1 MPQLKALYLQIKDIF
16 LKMDKTKRI
25 IVLGSAGATLLLLFA
40 IILLSSRKDFEV
52 LYTQLDPQEAGVVVE
67 KLKADKIPFRLAS
80 GGTTILVPRKQVYQ
94 VRLSLASQGLPE
106 QGGVGYEIFDKS
118 NIGATDFVQKINYQR
133 ALEGELARTI
143 MSLNEVKRARV
154 HLVLP
159 TESLF
164 VEDQKPTTASVTLLL
179 KPGRHLTDSQVRGI
193 ANLVSASVEG
203 LTPQNVTIIDSNGNI
218 LSRILQKDDTAG
230 LTATQIAL
238 QKNVEK
244 YYRQKVQS
252 LLETVVGA
260 GNATVQVS
268 ADLDFNKVQQT
279 VEKFSPDTT
288 VIRSIE
294 TNYQITPG
302 DTLKGTGGKVENRI
316 QNYEINKT
324 VQNIVRGVG
333 TIRRLSVA
341 VMVDGKYVTAKGKN
355 GKPVRQYVPRS
366 PEEMNKLTSVVKSA
380 IGFEAKRNDVVNVVN
395 IAFDRT
401 ALEREQLAL
410 AAAEKRAHM
419 ASLIRKILY
428 GLAALIALFAL
439 WKIIRSFKTEIQ
451 PLEEDEIPFG
461 NEDIAQ
467 EIPTE
472 TQRKIQIQQKVATLS
487 NENPEEAAKLLK
499 AWIVEEVEENAEA

>member
-1 MPQLKALYLQIKDIF
+1 MPQIKALFAQLKEVF
-16 LKMDKTKRI
+16 LKLDKSKRI
-25 IVLGSAGATLLLLFA
+25 VVAGTAGATFLLLVAVVFWA
-40 IILLSSRKDFEV
+40 SRKDFEV
-52 LYTQLDPQEAGVVVE
+52 LYSQMDPQEAGVVVQ
-67 KLKADKIPFRLAS
+67 KLKADKIPFRLTS
-80 GGTTILVPRKQVYQ
+80 GGTTILVPRKKVYE

-106 QGGVGYEIFDKS
+106 QGGVGYEIFDKN

-143 MSLNEVKRARV
+143 SSLNEVKRARV

-159 TESLF
+159 DESLF

-179 KPGRHLTDSQVRGI
+179 KPGRRLNDGQVRGI

-203 LTPQNVTIIDSNGNI
+203 LKPQNVTIVDSNGNI

-244 YYRQKVQS
+244 YYAGKVQS
-252 LLETVVGA
+252 LLETVVGT
-260 GNATVQVS
+260 GKATVRVS

-279 VEKFSPDTT
+279 VEKYSPDTT
-288 VIRSIE
+288 VIRSVE

-324 VQNIVRGVG
+324 IQNIIRGVG

-341 VMVDGKYVTAKGKN
+341 VMVDGKYISAKGKN
-355 GKPVRQYVPRS
+355 GQPVQQYVPRS
-366 PEEMNKLTSVVKSA
+366 PQEMTKLTSVVKSA
-380 IGFEAKRNDVVNVVN
+380 IGYDAKRGDVVNVVN
-395 IAFDRT
+395 IAFDHSAFEKEQM
-401 ALEREQLAL
+401 ALV
-410 AAAEKRAHM
+410 AAEKRARVARM
-419 ASLIRKILY
+419 IRSGLY
-428 GLAALIALFAL
+428 GLAGVVALFAL
-439 WKIIRSFKTEIQ
+439 WKILRSFRTEIQ
-451 PLEEDEIPFG
+451 PLDEEEIPFG

-472 TQRKIQIQQKVATLS
+472 IQRKIQIQQKVANLS
-487 NENPEEAAKLLK
+487 TENPEEAAKLLK
-499 AWIVEEVEENAEA
+499 AWIVEEVTEDAET